1 MISEVRNSNPFFKL
15 RGIEKDQEFSLIINI
30 DTIVAYDFTS
40 HILTICV
47 PISLCIGIEFRFF
60 FN

>member
-1 MISEVRNSNPFFKL
+1 MISEVSNSNPFFKL

-40 HILTICV
+40 HILTIYMRSHF
-47 PISLCIGIEFRFF
+47 SLHWY
-60 FN
+60 